1 MSAATAAPTETSSP
15 GRGRSRFTLTRL
27 EPSPDLSGHVERHWI
42 VRWSLPEDEPFVY
55 PGRQLSGRVRAR
67 LRPQRHDGP
76 CAQQPDHQVARARAN
91 GIIDEEEEEGR

>member
-1 MSAATAAPTETSSP
+1 LKECDGDVRRHRSTHGNLEP

-55 PGRQLSGRVRAR
+55 PGRPLSGRVRAR
-67 LRPQRHDGP
+67 CARSSTTAPAHSSLIIRCAGSGERH
-76 CAQQPDHQVARARAN
+76 H
-91 GIIDEEEEEGR
+91 